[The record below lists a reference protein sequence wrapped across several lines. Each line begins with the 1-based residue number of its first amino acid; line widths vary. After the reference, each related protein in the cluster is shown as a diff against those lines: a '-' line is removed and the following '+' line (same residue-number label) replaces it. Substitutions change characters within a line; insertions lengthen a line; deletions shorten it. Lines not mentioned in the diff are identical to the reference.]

1 MGQSRI
7 AEIASYPVKTAL
19 GRSILGA
26 FRARRNLP
34 YYELVEAEIVG
45 LKVTGDP

>member
-1 MGQSRI
+1 MGQPPIPAITSHLG
-7 AEIASYPVKTAL
+7 AAAL
-19 GRSILGA
+19 ARSIRGA

-34 YYELVEAEIVG
+34 YYELVKAEIVG